1 MHIYTYWGLKYV
13 PSNSTMV
20 AKEGDLILLDNEVHK
35 VVKVLHRFRNIT
47 DLQIT
52 NWKGT
57 ETRYNL
63 HVTEYK
69 VLVPYDT
76 HKEENEA
83 MSDLLITYND
93 KEYVLCKIPARV
105 GDLIRTEDK
114 RRAWKVLQKSKEGL
128 VLYNEK
134 EGKQWSATYSEIG
147 PYYTLMPREADTRT
161 PTREELAAV
170 IVNLQKL
177 IDKAFTHIETEDSQ
191 EDTGTHKGP
200 TKADLHRSLRDLGA
214 KVQSGYYTTTE
225 NEEDLKSII
234 EDTKEHMKAAKE
246 SGKTVNDYRKEENTK
261 RCKLKA
267 LTNKFN
273 RLFLKSV
280 IDTDSLQVG
289 KAYLIGGRDMKNVHG
304 LYTGTT
310 FDQRHANFL
319 IVETDR
325 THRTLTVS
333 AEQLFAEERHIVD
346 IEKQVQQ
353 TED

>member
-105 GDLIRTEDK
+105 GTYTHRGQ

-134 EGKQWSATYSEIG
+134 GGNSGAQ
-147 PYYTLMPREADTRT
+147 RT
-161 PTREELAAV
+161 
-170 IVNLQKL
+170 Q
-177 IDKAFTHIETEDSQ
+177 
-191 EDTGTHKGP
+191 
-200 TKADLHRSLRDLGA
+200 
-214 KVQSGYYTTTE
+214 
-225 NEEDLKSII
+225 
-234 EDTKEHMKAAKE
+234 
-246 SGKTVNDYRKEENTK
+246 
-261 RCKLKA
+261 
-267 LTNKFN
+267 
-273 RLFLKSV
+273 RLDHT
-280 IDTDSLQVG
+280 I
-289 KAYLIGGRDMKNVHG
+289 H
-304 LYTGTT
+304 
-310 FDQRHANFL
+310 
-319 IVETDR
+319 
-325 THRTLTVS
+325 
-333 AEQLFAEERHIVD
+333 
-346 IEKQVQQ
+346 
-353 TED
+353 